1 MGWNRTGSLIN
12 RYKITEELLSGA
24 FRIPCE
30 FNFQILNYESRYQ
43 YFVSGNSRCDGIYLF
58 FSRRGFFFFFYGDD
72 GARQVAGPV
81 VFFLGAICLAL
92 FATAATI
99 IRQLIHKFHTVL
111 KYIIPGFGY
120 VVAFLTIVSGI
131 WIFGFAENSN
141 FIVSGH
147 VVAGVGLI
155 TACVSTAAT
164 SSTKFYLIPANSA
177 NAANE
182 VNKEGFSAMTQNV
195 LIGLTLLFSLTA
207 WVWAIVLLSRIGEG
221 AYFLVAGTVMGGLAC
236 ICTSLIA
243 LVASIAK
250 QIRNTYGESDRK
262 NWPKLVL
269 VMGTVAF
276 IWGLVVILA
285 MAGNVA
291 NTTGFIMMGLGL
303 VCFSIS
309 SKVILLAKVWKQS
322 FALANRIPL
331 IPVLTA
337 LLCLFLAAFLF
348 EEGLYDNAFFVPA
361 RVLVGLGAICF
372 CLFSIVSILES
383 GTSKK

>member
-1 MGWNRTGSLIN
+1 M
-12 RYKITEELLSGA
+12 
-24 FRIPCE
+24 C
-30 FNFQILNYESRYQ
+30 
-43 YFVSGNSRCDGIYLF
+43 
-58 FSRRGFFFFFYGDD
+58 
-72 GARQVAGPV
+72 
-81 VFFLGAICLAL
+81 
-92 FATAATI
+92 
-99 IRQLIHKFHTVL
+99 IRD
-111 KYIIPGFGY
+111 
-120 VVAFLTIVSGI
+120 
-131 WIFGFAENSN
+131 
-141 FIVSGH
+141 
-147 VVAGVGLI
+147 
-155 TACVSTAAT
+155 
-164 SSTKFYLIPANSA
+164 
-177 NAANE
+177 
-182 VNKEGFSAMTQNV
+182 
-195 LIGLTLLFSLTA
+195 
-207 WVWAIVLLSRIGEG
+207 R

-348 EEGLYDNAFFVPA
+348 EEGVYDNAFFVPA